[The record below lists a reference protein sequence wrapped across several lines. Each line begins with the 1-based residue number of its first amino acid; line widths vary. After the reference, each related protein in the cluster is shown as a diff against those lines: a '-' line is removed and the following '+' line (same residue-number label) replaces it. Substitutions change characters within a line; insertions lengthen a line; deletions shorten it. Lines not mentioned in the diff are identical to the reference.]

1 MLEDMNRKV
10 MGLNPGAGKKN
21 FDHELSV
28 NVYFYDHLAEE
39 FVQLTSERCIMY
51 KLSLVYLRQMYSE
64 FELKKVF

>member
-39 FVQLTSERCIMY
+39 FVQ
-51 KLSLVYLRQMYSE
+51 
-64 FELKKVF
+64 